1 MQCNSI
7 NERKFAVP
15 MPLRKG
21 PSKNTCNAM
30 LAPPENA
37 AEVVR
42 RKYAPSLFERRKM
55 LEMLESDRYA
65 RSLEMLESGNV
76 LRHAVYDK

>member
-1 MQCNSI
+1 
-7 NERKFAVP
+7 
-15 MPLRKG
+15 
-21 PSKNTCNAM
+21 M

-65 RSLEMLESGNV
+65 RSLEMLEKWKRLATCG
-76 LRHAVYDK
+76 L